1 MDEKKGVLDS
11 FMGVMDKISGPMAK
25 FGNLKAIKA
34 IQEGLVASI
43 GVTITGAIFLLLFVF
58 SAPNYLADGVT
69 ILPFLSDYAGQF
81 INVNALTMNMLALY
95 VTVSVAISF
104 GKEYGID
111 SITSAM
117 SALMGFL
124 ILTNAGTL
132 TAALVTD
139 ITSESI
145 TAKGFTGTTFTALD
159 VTNFGGGGLIVGI
172 MVALLS
178 IYLIHLC
185 YKFNIR
191 IKLPDS
197 VPPAI
202 GNSFSA
208 LIPFIITAAV
218 CWFIRTIMN
227 IDLAELFTESLLPLL
242 GAADN
247 CFTYTLFNFLRVC
260 LWGVGLHGDNMINPI
275 ATPMTTVWM
284 NQNVQAAV
292 AGAPIPH
299 IWIGN
304 VTRLDQWI
312 SSAWPIL
319 FYLLTSKK
327 LKHMKPFAITCT
339 APAIFGIVEP
349 LLYGLPIVLN
359 PYMFIPMIISH
370 TVTSI
375 TTYMSYVIGFVGKP
389 YIDTPWC
396 LPAPLIAIVQSGMDF
411 RGLFIIIINFAI
423 GLLIFY
429 PFFKSYEKNEV
440 AKLEQKLNS

>member
-227 IDLAELFTESLLPLL
+227 IDLLT
-242 GAADN
+242 
-247 CFTYTLFNFLRVC
+247 
-260 LWGVGLHGDNMINPI
+260 H
-275 ATPMTTVWM
+275 
-284 NQNVQAAV
+284 
-292 AGAPIPH
+292 
-299 IWIGN
+299 
-304 VTRLDQWI
+304 
-312 SSAWPIL
+312 
-319 FYLLTSKK
+319 YLT
-327 LKHMKPFAITCT
+327 F
-339 APAIFGIVEP
+339 
-349 LLYGLPIVLN
+349 
-359 PYMFIPMIISH
+359 
-370 TVTSI
+370 
-375 TTYMSYVIGFVGKP
+375 
-389 YIDTPWC
+389 
-396 LPAPLIAIVQSGMDF
+396 
-411 RGLFIIIINFAI
+411 
-423 GLLIFY
+423 
-429 PFFKSYEKNEV
+429 
-440 AKLEQKLNS
+440 